1 MYIHPLEMLKEGIPV
16 IKYTA
21 LSNYTNEK
29 FIWQGLNR
37 QTEIPSL
44 VKYIEEKTDY
54 PVKIIKEII
63 EDIKEKDSQKYVL
76 IIDGVEN
83 VIPQLTKYRVEN
95 KIEQLKNLNFRVKSV
110 GLSELKI
117 SDAERASHII
127 IYRAPYNE
135 MLVNLI
141 QVAKEFNK
149 PVLYDIDDLVID
161 TKYTD
166 QLSYVKGLSKIEKQN
181 YDAGVTNY
189 GKMLVLCDIAIA
201 STEDLKKE
209 LKKYNTKV
217 LLNRNLGSEEL
228 KKLSNNAEKLSD
240 ASCVHIGYFSGSI
253 THNENFELIMP
264 AILKI
269 LASFNNVKLPFV
281 DWRLLPQLVKNVDI
295 NLAPLVDTIFNRAK
309 SEIKWLEAGLLKIP
323 TIASNIGS
331 FKDMIIEGE
340 TGILVDSSE
349 DWFEKLE
356 LLVTNGELRKK
367 IGRNAYNYVVNNC
380 TTIQHNDEL
389 TDFLSEE
396 AKNKIND

>member
-1 MYIHPLEMLKEGIPV
+1 M
-16 IKYTA
+16 
-21 LSNYTNEK
+21 
-29 FIWQGLNR
+29 
-37 QTEIPSL
+37 

-228 KKLSNNAEKLSD
+228 IKLS
-240 ASCVHIGYFSGSI
+240 
-253 THNENFELIMP
+253 
-264 AILKI
+264 
-269 LASFNNVKLPFV
+269 
-281 DWRLLPQLVKNVDI
+281 
-295 NLAPLVDTIFNRAK
+295 
-309 SEIKWLEAGLLKIP
+309 
-323 TIASNIGS
+323 
-331 FKDMIIEGE
+331 
-340 TGILVDSSE
+340 
-349 DWFEKLE
+349 
-356 LLVTNGELRKK
+356 
-367 IGRNAYNYVVNNC
+367 
-380 TTIQHNDEL
+380 
-389 TDFLSEE
+389 
-396 AKNKIND
+396 